1 MVTLPYVKNCDS
13 SFVEI
18 PVDLPLN
25 LHENSDKSKAK
36 VKSAP
41 PRRLPRNAGTASI
54 VERQMRDLER
64 IESPPPFI
72 EAEVVVC

>member
-1 MVTLPYVKNCDS
+1 VTLPYVKNCDS

-18 PVDLPLN
+18 PIDLPPLG
-25 LHENSDKSKAK
+25 LHENDDKSKAK

-54 VERQMRDLER
+54 IERQMRDLER

-72 EAEVVVC
+72 DAEVIVC